1 MYLPSDTYLKSLFNS
16 LQVILF
22 VLYCEQLYQC
32 LIVIVINQIMLINTY
47 KYQV

>member
-1 MYLPSDTYLKSLFNS
+1 MDFPSDTYLKSLFNS
-16 LQVILF
+16 IQVILF
-22 VLYCEQLYQC
+22 VLYCEQLCQC